1 MGAQWIV
8 RSRARVSTAEQ
19 RRSTPTFACEIDH
32 REVDPTRGHRAL
44 ELQLLDSVVD
54 GSGNRYVHSEG
65 GDSPYRGLIAL
76 G

>member
-1 MGAQWIV
+1 MRLSG
-8 RSRARVSTAEQ
+8 AEQ

-32 REVDPTRGHRAL
+32 WEVDPTRGHRAL

-54 GSGNRYVHSEG
+54 GTGNRYVHSEG
-65 GDSPYRGLIAL
+65 GGFAVPRSDRLRLIAL